1 MDLKKY
7 QIGITIIALVMALKS
22 SYDLFHFFI
31 VERDSLPLIGISLC
45 NLIIAIGL
53 LFKIK
58 ITYKIFSVYANL
70 MLILSVG
77 FYTIFIFSGNNFY
90 FFDTAHIAL
99 LIALLFWIIASF
111 IIRKVLIKGDE
122 KSIGS
127 D

>member
-122 KSIGS
+122 KSIGP